1 MTTHLQ
7 LAMAM
12 GADGIAEAAEW
23 IEAAEGGSVDSATFS
38 AFSGS
43 NVGRWLDERLSA
55 EPEQS
60 DVVHDLLAHLAE
72 RMIEMHQE
80 K

>member
-23 IEAAEGGSVDSATFS
+23 IEAAEEGSVDSATFS

-43 NVGRWLDERLSA
+43 NVGRWLDECYMGL
-55 EPEQS
+55 E
-60 DVVHDLLAHLAE
+60 
-72 RMIEMHQE
+72 
-80 K
+80 